1 MRRTFRSLEGYNY
14 RVWAAGALVSNIGTW
29 MQRTAQDWIVLT
41 ELTLHDATS
50 VGIVMALQFG
60 PQFVLLPFTGWAAD
74 HFERRK
80 ILLATQTTQG
90 LLALFLGLLTV
101 TGHVQLWH
109 VYAFALMLGCV
120 SAFDA
125 PARQTFVGQ
134 LVGDA
139 HLANAV
145 ALNSTSFNMARMVGP
160 AAAGL
165 LIGTIGT
172 GPVFLLNAVSF
183 GAVLWAMALLRKDEI
198 HPRGG
203 KPGARKAGLA
213 DGLRYAWAR
222 PDLRAV
228 LLMAF
233 LIGTF
238 GINFPIY
245 ISSMSVSVFHVGASQ
260 FGLLTS
266 AMAVGSVTG
275 ALLSAG
281 REQPRMGFL
290 YVASAAFG
298 TALAVAAVMP
308 GYHAFA
314 VALFFV
320 GLATQSFTT
329 TAHGAAQMWTDGAL
343 RGRVMAIMMAVGVGG
358 TMLGAPLAGHIAD
371 TWGPRW
377 SLGFGALSGFA
388 ALLVGMAITRRW
400 WPRLRRASA

>member
-14 RVWAAGALVSNIGTW
+14 RVWALGALVSNIGTW

-74 HFERRK
+74 HFDRRK
-80 ILLATQTTQG
+80 LMLCTQSAMG
-90 LLALFLGLLTV
+90 LLALGLGLLTI
-101 TGHVQLWH
+101 TGAVQLWH
-109 VYAFALMLGCV
+109 VYVFALLLGCV
-120 SAFDA
+120 SAFDG

-139 HLANAV
+139 HLSNAV
-145 ALNSTSFNMARMVGP
+145 ALNSTSFNLARMIGP

-165 LIGTIGT
+165 LIGRIGS
-172 GPVFLLNAVSF
+172 GPVFLLNALSF
-183 GAVLWAMALLRKDEI
+183 AAVLFAMGALRKDEI
-198 HPRGG
+198 HPRGDSGSGG
-203 KPGARKAGLA
+203 KQRAGLA

-228 LLMAF
+228 LLMFF

-245 ISSMSVSVFHVGASQ
+245 ISAMSVSVFHVGAGA

-266 AMAVGSVTG
+266 SMAIGSVTG

-281 REQPRMGFL
+281 REQPRMNFL
-290 YVASAAFG
+290 LAGAAAFG
-298 TALAVAAVMP
+298 VALAAAALMP
-308 GYHAFA
+308 SYGAFA
-314 VALFFV
+314 VALYFV
-320 GLATQSFTT
+320 GLATQTFTT
-329 TAHGAAQMWTDGAL
+329 TAHGAAQMWTEPAL
-343 RGRVMAIMMAVGVGG
+343 RGRVMAIVMAVGVGG

-371 TWGPRW
+371 TLGPRW
-377 SLGFGALSGFA
+377 SLGAGAASGFV
-388 ALLVGMAITRRW
+388 ALLVGLAALSNMRR
-400 WPRLRRASA
+400 RQAA